1 MKKKKSPCII
11 AAVVAAMVSPIFCA
25 SAFAC
30 NHAETY
36 VSIVKDE
43 ACTEEGQ
50 QDVICTECNAILES
64 QMIPATGH
72 SFGEYRI
79 VERPSKDK
87 NGLKVRTCKV
97 CAETETKEY
106 ECPHEE
112 TDVITVLEPTCGDT
126 GWEVTICKAC
136 ETVVADHVLETLPHG
151 NTHTVITKEPTCYET
166 GIEAEICD
174 VCGKAAEERTLD
186 MTECTYGE
194 WIYEK
199 YATPFEAGKRYKE
212 CEVCGKKETGN
223 YSITMEENSIYI
235 PGTGINN
242 RMAISS
248 FTQSAINSNDM
259 VYTEKAYAQNGE
271 NNPFVLGHYY
281 GSLGNLYKTE
291 IGQKI
296 YLNRD
301 GKIETYE
308 VVVSEYAVEEYAGVK
323 MIGQTT
329 GTNIWDTFSS
339 VIPSSYAIYGKPHGG
354 KDLWEEDNDG
364 KTLHIYTC
372 HNKKEPWQSS
382 DGSRG
387 RWIVMAVLVSN

>member
-1 MKKKKSPCII
+1 MKMKKGLY
-11 AAVVAAMVSPIFCA
+11 VVAAVITVMVLAMFCIPV
-25 SAFAC
+25 FAC
-30 NHAETY
+30 HHAETY
-36 VSIVKDE
+36 VSVVKN
-43 ACTEEGQ
+43 ATCTEDGQ
-50 QDVICTECNAILES
+50 QDVICTDCEAILEN
-64 QMIPATGH
+64 QVLPANGH
-72 SFGEYRI
+72 DFGDYRI
-79 VERPSKDK
+79 VEEPSKNK
-87 NGLKVRTCKV
+87 NGLKVRV
-97 CAETETKEY
+97 CLVCGEEETTEF
-106 ECPHEE
+106 ECLHEE
-112 TDVITVLEPTCGDT
+112 TDILTVLEPTCGET

-136 ETVVADHVLETLPHG
+136 DTIVEDRVLETLPHES
-151 NTHTVITKEPTCYET
+151 THTAVTKEPTCYET

-174 VCGKAAEERTLD
+174 VCENVVEEHALE

-194 WIYEK
+194 WIYAR
-199 YATPFEAGKRYKE
+199 YATPFEDGERYKE
-212 CEVCGKKETGN
+212 CEVCGKKETED
-223 YSITMEENSIYI
+223 YSITMEDNSIYI

-242 RMAISS
+242 RMAISY
-248 FTQSAINSNDM
+248 FTQAAVNGNDM

-291 IGQKI
+291 VGQKI

-339 VIPSSYAIYGKPHGG
+339 VIPSKYAVYGKPHGG
-354 KDLWEEDNDG
+354 RDLWEEVNDG

-372 HNKKEPWQSS
+372 HNKKEPWQSN

-387 RWIVMAVLVSN
+387 RWIVLAVLVPD